1 MVEQLCFEFVLL
13 YIYNCIISGSD
24 DDNITQDLHLVKY
37 EAEEL
42 GLLLNNN
49 FKLRLRMVT

>member
-13 YIYNCIISGSD
+13 YIYNGIISGSD

-37 EAEEL
+37 KAEEL
-42 GLLLNNN
+42 VLLLNNN